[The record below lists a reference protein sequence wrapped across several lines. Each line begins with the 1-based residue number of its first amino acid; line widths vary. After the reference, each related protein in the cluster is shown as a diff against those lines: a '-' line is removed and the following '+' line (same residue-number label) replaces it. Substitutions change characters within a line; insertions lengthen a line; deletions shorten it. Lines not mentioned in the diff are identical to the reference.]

1 MHLEKLS
8 LINFKNYEEAELKLK
23 PGVIAFLGNNG
34 SGKTNLL
41 DAIHYLSFCKSYF
54 NPIDSQNIRFEQDF
68 FMIQGTFDRKGQ
80 KEEIYCGIKKRTK
93 KVFKRNK
100 KEYDRLADHIGLFP
114 SVMITPYDTKLIS
127 DGSEER
133 RKLMDAIISQLD
145 RTYLNKLIQYNKALS
160 QRNSLLK
167 NFAKTGNFQWD
178 VLEVWNQQLTGFGS
192 HVHEIRKAFIDRF
205 NPIFNRYYNKLSSKA
220 ESVSLEYQSQLNED
234 DLENLLPKFLDKD
247 RILQYT
253 SVGIH
258 RDDLNFTIAGYPL
271 KKFGSQGQQKSY
283 LIALKLAQLEL
294 LKEELT
300 VAPILLLDDIFDKLD
315 DERISQLLKISLE
328 KIESQVFISDTS
340 LNKVPEII
348 QTNGGEIQVFEI
360 KNGRINEKKK

>member
-8 LINFKNYEEAELKLK
+8 LINFKNYEEAELHLE
-23 PGVIAFLGNNG
+23 PGVVAFLGNNG

-54 NPIDSQNIRFEQDF
+54 NPIDSQNIRFEQEF
-68 FMIQGTFDRKGQ
+68 FMIQGVFDRKDK
-80 KEEIYCGIKKRTK
+80 KEEIHCGIKKRKK

-167 NFAKTGNFQWD
+167 NFAKTGKYQLD
-178 VLEVWNQQLTGFGS
+178 VLEVWNDQLSDFGT
-192 HVHEIRKAFIDRF
+192 HVHKVRKEFVDKF
-205 NPIFNRYYNKLSSKA
+205 NPIFNRYYKKISGNA
-220 ESVSLEYQSQLNED
+220 EKVALEYQSQLTDTNLN
-234 DLENLLPKFLDKD
+234 DLLLKHYEKD
-247 RILQYT
+247 RAVQYT

-258 RDDLNFTIAGYPL
+258 RDDLNFTISGYPL

-294 LKEELT
+294 LKKELT

-315 DERISQLLKISLE
+315 DERIDKLLKISLN
-328 KIESQVFISDTS
+328 KMESQVFISDTS
-340 LNKVPEII
+340 LEKVPNMVKA
-348 QTNGGEIQVFEI
+348 NGGSIQAFEI
-360 KNGRINEKKK
+360 RNGRINEKKK